1 MMGVFVG
8 GYYAT
13 QSSRFKDDPTNPQ
26 SIQREVRLPV
36 WRGIVERVIA
46 NPLRGAGMGQLVMNK
61 AYHDLVPPDH
71 PLMWHAHNVVLNY
84 ALYAGL
90 PGVLAIMGLFA
101 AFGWRFWQL
110 GLSADPTVRA
120 VGIAGVLIVSGIFV
134 RNMFNDFF
142 VRDGA
147 ILFWALSGAL
157 FGYALRQQSVVSPAR
172 LDQ

>member
-1 MMGVFVG
+1 
-8 GYYAT
+8 
-13 QSSRFKDDPTNPQ
+13 
-26 SIQREVRLPV
+26 
-36 WRGIVERVIA
+36 
-46 NPLRGAGMGQLVMNK
+46 MGQLVMNK
-61 AYHDLVPPDH
+61 AYPEFVPVDQ

-90 PGVLAIMGLFA
+90 PGMLAIVGLFA

-110 GLSADPTVRA
+110 AKSSDNTVRA
-120 VGIAGVLIVSGIFV
+120 IGIAGVLIVSGVFA
-134 RNMFNDFF
+134 RDMFNDFF